1 MNERIQKT
9 LVHFEKTEHGII
21 LTLPNEV
28 ANHPAFASGE
38 SVHIAAKYSSL
49 VITHPDA
56 KRYNVEEMV
65 ATITPENMHGEIDWG
80 PPVGKEIW

>member
-1 MNERIQKT
+1 M
-9 LVHFEKTEHGII
+9 LVHFEKTEHGIV
-21 LTLPNEV
+21 LTLPNDL
-28 ANHPAFASGE
+28 ANHPAFASSE

-65 ATITPENMHGEIDWG
+65 ATITPENMHGEIDWE